1 MIRATIVLLI
11 AHAVIP
17 RLRRASAAERHLLWV
32 AAMATAAMLP
42 GVALIMPA
50 WRPIWAT
57 TLMDALPAS
66 LATLSW
72 ALPRS
77 PDVVLRAT
85 GVESTA
91 WTTAHWLGAIWIV
104 GSATVLLRL
113 AAEVK
118 LRRLMATSCAVTDAR
133 VLHLLRETA
142 SALGLERAPHLLRNA
157 HALVPLTWGF
167 PSSTSASAG

>member
-85 GVESTA
+85 RRRVDCMDDSP
-91 WTTAHWLGAIWIV
+91 
-104 GSATVLLRL
+104 L
-113 AAEVK
+113 A
-118 LRRLMATSCAVTDAR
+118 RRHLDRGISDGAVTACRRGEVTPADGNVMR
-133 VLHLLRETA
+133 SHR
-142 SALGLERAPHLLRNA
+142 RAC
-157 HALVPLTWGF
+157 
-167 PSSTSASAG
+167 STSVA